1 MSYEI
6 LTTIIGALSIIG
18 FMHIQTARL
27 LAVIEETCAGLKEA
41 RAKWLSERLSA
52 EIKEARK
59 EIKEI
64 RAEVRAEF
72 KEVRAEFKKVRAESS
87 RKFVRI

>member
-1 MSYEI
+1 M
-6 LTTIIGALSIIG
+6 L
-18 FMHIQTARL
+18 IQTAWL
-27 LAVIEETCAGLKEA
+27 SAKFKED
-41 RAKWLSERLSA
+41 RAKRLSERLSA

-72 KEVRAEFKKVRAESS
+72 KEIRAEVRAEFKEIRAESS

>member
-1 MSYEI
+1 MSSYQI
-6 LTTIIGALSIIG
+6 LTIIGALSIIG
-18 FMHIQTARL
+18 FMLIQTAWL
-27 LAVIEETCAGLKEA
+27 SAKFKEA
-41 RAKWLSERLSA
+41 RAKRLSERLSA

-72 KEVRAEFKKVRAESS
+72 KEVRAESS
-87 RKFVRI
+87 RKFARI

>member
-6 LTTIIGALSIIG
+6 LTIIVGALIIIG
-18 FMHIQTARL
+18 FIHTQTTRML
-27 LAVIEETCAGLKEA
+27 DEGKEFREDFKEA

-64 RAEVRAEF
+64 RAEF
-72 KEVRAEFKKVRAESS
+72 KEVRAESA